1 MPEEKTI
8 DISLSTI
15 FKVIF
20 LVISLYLLYTL
31 KDLIIWII
39 FAIVISIIFNFFI
52 DFLEKKKIP
61 RIIAAL
67 FVYLSFF
74 GAIGFLIYKS
84 APILEKEILELIN
97 NLPKYLEQLSPVFKF
112 FGLKADYFKTLLYP
126 NPANFAK
133 MNQSI
138 LLALSVIFG
147 NLFSTIFTI
156 TLAFFLS
163 LERDIIVKFINII
176 SPEKYRQ
183 TLISIWT
190 RSEKRVTEW
199 FLVRIISCF
208 FFGLS
213 VFIVLFLLN
222 VPYSFLL
229 GIAVGILDLVPYIGG
244 IIGGGLIFFAGL
256 TDTFIKGI
264 ICVAAYATIQFFQ
277 DHIFSPFFSKKIMGI
292 SPAVVLLAL
301 FIGEKIWG
309 PLGAI
314 LAIPLLGILIEFL
327 NEYFQKK
334 EIKEIAENQ

>member
-15 FKVIF
+15 FKFIF

-61 RIIAAL
+61 RTIAAL

-74 GAIGFLIYKS
+74 GAIGFLVYKS

-112 FGLKADYFKTLLYP
+112 FGLKADYFKALLYP

-176 SPEKYRQ
+176 SPEKYHQR
-183 TLISIWT
+183 LISIWT

-199 FLVRIISCF
+199 FLVRIISCLF
-208 FFGLS
+208 LS
-213 VFIVLFLLN
+213 LFVIIVLFLVE

-229 GIAVGILDLVPYIGG
+229 GSVVGFLDLIPYIGS
-244 IIGGGLIFFAGL
+244 IIGGMLIFFVALGDSFVKAIISL
-256 TDTFIKGI
+256 AAFII
-264 ICVAAYATIQFFQ
+264 IQFFQ
-277 DHIFSPFFSKKIMGI
+277 NHIFSPIFFKKIMGI
-292 SPAVVLLAL
+292 SPVVVLLAL
-301 FIGEKIWG
+301 VVGEKLWG

-327 NEYFQKK
+327 NEYFQKN